1 MAKSIQNIAFLV
13 LAIGLFSA
21 GCSVSRKVPKGSQL
35 LVKNKILQEDD
46 IGKFDPGIS
55 SIVKQT
61 PNNKFLGVVKLR
73 LQMWNLAAGKKD
85 SRFWYWVKET
95 LGEEPIL
102 IDTAISAESCRQ
114 ISKFLFKE
122 GFFNNSVSSK
132 VVSLRKRKA
141 RLVYKIDAGRA
152 FMVDTFMVSV
162 TNPELE
168 YAVLPIV
175 KKYKIQGKQYSYSK
189 LEELRTAITN
199 SFQEKGYFEFNKSYV
214 RFKVDT
220 TSNDYDVK
228 LSLFV
233 VNPKVGQHEKFK
245 LRHAIVYPDFSFN
258 ENVNFSDTVEYE
270 NLKILYGNKRNI
282 TPRFLNQNIFLDDK
296 EYSLTKY
303 NLTYQRLT
311 GVNVFSNV
319 RINLEK
325 VATDSLDAFI
335 QLTPAA
341 KHSFFVESSVESRVN
356 TAESNRDINF
366 GLSGNVSYAKRNAF
380 KNGEFLLVSLSGGI
394 EPFFLFD
401 SISASKNFFNTI
413 QFGPSLSITYP
424 RFLLPI
430 NQSRFDKLQF
440 PETKLSFAYNR
451 LENTSILRETYTANL
466 AYQWKEGKF
475 KTHNI
480 SPLEISLVDA
490 QLSPA
495 VKRRIQDFN
504 NPFLLNSYT
513 NQFILAHNYT
523 FIYSKNLTP
532 KALLSY
538 RGKAEVA
545 GIVLRGIAQ
554 LNLGDFVENSN
565 YAHYLLNEHEVRLR
579 VLGKRSTSWAFR
591 FFGGLGIGLDA
602 NPLLPFD
609 RRFFAGGSVGLRA
622 WRATTIGPGSYAPP
636 FNEVYSNL
644 NRLGDVKLEM
654 NAEYR
659 FKLAGPLS
667 GAFFVDAGN
676 IWEREKQEDRPNSE
690 FGSDFM
696 KEIAI
701 GVGAGIRFDFDFL
714 VVRLDAG
721 LKFRDPSLPSNERWI
736 YQSRDG
742 YNQTVE
748 DYNLNKAE
756 NEPVANRYRNNLNF
770 NLGIGYPF

>member
-13 LAIGLFSA
+13 LAACLIFV
-21 GCSVSRKVPKGSQL
+21 GCSVSRKVPKGKQL
-35 LVKNKILQEDD
+35 LVKNKILNLDD
-46 IGKFDPGIS
+46 VGDYDPGINT
-55 SIVKQT
+55 IIKQT
-61 PNNKFLGVVKLR
+61 PNNKFLGLVKLR
-73 LQMWNLAAGKKD
+73 LQMWNIATGKKD

-95 LGEEPIL
+95 LGEEPVL
-102 IDTAISAESCRQ
+102 LDTTISSESCRQ

-122 GFFNNSVSSK
+122 GFFNNTVTSQTYY
-132 VVSLRKRKA
+132 LNKRKA
-141 RLVYKIDAGRA
+141 RVEYKIDAGRA
-152 FMVDTFMVSV
+152 FFVDTFSVSV
-162 TNPELE
+162 VDKNVE
-168 YAVLPIV
+168 YVVLPII
-175 KKYKIQGKQYSYSK
+175 KKHKIQGRQYSYSK
-189 LEELRTAITN
+189 LEELRTDITT
-199 SFQEKGYFEFNKSYV
+199 SFQEHGFFEFNKSYV

-220 TSNDYDVK
+220 TSSDFDVK
-228 LSLFV
+228 LSLLV
-233 VNPKVGQHEKFK
+233 ANPKTGKHEKFK
-245 LRHAIVYPDFSFN
+245 LRSTYIFPDYSFTDESTPNDTDRFGNLSVVYGD
-258 ENVNFSDTVEYE
+258 
-270 NLKILYGNKRNI
+270 KRNI
-282 TPRFLNQNIFLDDK
+282 TPRFLYQNIFLDDK
-296 EYSLTKY
+296 EYALSKY

-325 VATDSLDAFI
+325 VATDSLDAYI
-335 QLTPAA
+335 QLTPAP
-341 KHSFFVESSVESRVN
+341 KHSFFIESSVESRVN
-356 TAESNRDINF
+356 TADNSRNINF

-401 SISASKNFFNTI
+401 SISSSSNFFNTI

-424 RFLLPI
+424 RFLLPVS
-430 NQSRFDKLQF
+430 QSKFNKLQF
-440 PETKLSFAYNR
+440 PETKLSFSYNR
-451 LENTSILRETYTANL
+451 LENTSILRETYSANL
-466 AYQWKEGKF
+466 AYQWKEGKY

-480 SPLEISLVDA
+480 APLDISLVDA
-490 QLSPA
+490 QLSTA

-513 NQFILAHNYT
+513 NQFILAHIYT
-523 FIYSKNLTP
+523 FIYSKSITP
-532 KALLSY
+532 KTLLSY
-538 RGKAEVA
+538 RGKAEFA
-545 GIVLRGIAQ
+545 GVILRGLTQ
-554 LNLGDFVENSN
+554 LNLGNFIENSN
-565 YAHYLLNEHEVRLR
+565 YAHYFLNEHELRLR
-579 VLGKRSTSWAFR
+579 VLGKRNQSWAFR
-591 FFGGLGIGLDA
+591 FFGGLGVALNA

-622 WRATTIGPGSYAPP
+622 WRATTIGPGSYSPP

-644 NRLGDVKLEM
+644 NRLGDVKLEV

-667 GAFFVDAGN
+667 GALFVDAGN
-676 IWEREKQEDRPNSE
+676 IWEREKQEDRPNAE
-690 FGSDFM
+690 FSGDFM
-696 KEIAI
+696 KEVAI

-736 YQSRDG
+736 YQSKNN
-742 YNQTVE
+742 YNQMVD

-756 NEPVANRYRNNLNF
+756 NEPVANRYENNLNF